1 MLAAYACDPKDSRGR
16 LHPEDESAHRSAF
29 QRDRDRIIHSTAFR
43 RLKHKTQ
50 VFVAHEGDHFRTR
63 LTHTIEVGQ
72 VARTIASVLGLNVEL
87 TEAVALAHDLG
98 HTPFGHN
105 GEDVLSECMAPYG
118 GFDHNAQALKIV
130 TGLERHYAEFDGLN
144 LTWETLEAV
153 AKHNGPVMGELP
165 FALAEYDKIHDL
177 ELNTFASAEAQ
188 SAAIA
193 DDIAYNN
200 HDLDD
205 GLRVGL
211 FTVDDIIALPLVGD
225 CFREVDAKYP
235 DLAHARRQ
243 HEALRR
249 VFGIMVQ
256 DVVAESQTR
265 ISALAPKSAQDIRD
279 HTAPVV
285 QFSDSLFSDLKEIRA
300 FLFSRMYRH
309 PDVNKM
315 RDRTGIVVRELFAAY
330 MDDPILLPERRR
342 PEQSGKTALARA
354 VADYIAGMTDR
365 FAFQEHEK
373 HCA

>member
-211 FTVDDIIALPLVGD
+211 FTADDIIALPLVGD